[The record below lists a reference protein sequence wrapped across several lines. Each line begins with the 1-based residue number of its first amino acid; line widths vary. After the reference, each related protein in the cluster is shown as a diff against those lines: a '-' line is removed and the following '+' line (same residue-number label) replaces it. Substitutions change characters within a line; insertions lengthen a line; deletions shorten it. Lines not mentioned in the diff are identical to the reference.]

1 MKRIMGLD
9 VGEKTI
15 GLAVTDPLNI
25 MAQPVTTISRTS
37 LGKDFALITETILTY
52 DIGEIVIGLPLNMD
66 GSSGEKVKVVLSFKD
81 RLSAAVSV
89 PVTTWD
95 ERLSTVA
102 MQKTLIAAAVSRQKR
117 KKVID
122 KLAAVFILQGYMD
135 AKKMRRKNG

>member
-1 MKRIMGLD
+1 MGLD

-15 GLAVTDPLNI
+15 GIAVTDPLSI
-25 MAQPVTTISRTS
+25 MAQPVTTIRRTS
-37 LGKDFALITETILTY
+37 LEKDFALINETITAY

-66 GSSGEKVKVVLSFKD
+66 GSSGEKVKVVLLFKD
-81 RLSAAVSV
+81 RLSMAVSI

-102 MQKTLIAAAVSRQKR
+102 MQKTMIDADVSRKKR
-117 KKVID
+117 KKAID

-135 AKKMRRKNG
+135 AKKTRRENG

>member
-1 MKRIMGLD
+1 MGLD

-15 GLAVTDPLNI
+15 GIAISDPLNI

-37 LGKDFALITETILTY
+37 LQKDFAIISETIMMY

-66 GSSGEKVKVVLSFKD
+66 GSSGEKVKVVLLFKD
-81 RLSAAVSV
+81 RLSATVAV

-102 MQKTLIAAAVSRQKR
+102 MQKTMIAADVSRKKR
-117 KKVID
+117 KKAID

-135 AKKMRRKNG
+135 AKKMGRNNG

>member
-15 GLAVTDPLNI
+15 GIAVTDPLNI
-25 MAQPVTTISRTS
+25 MAQPLTTIRRTS
-37 LGKDFALITETILTY
+37 LEKDFALIKETIMGY

-66 GSSGEKVKVVLSFKD
+66 GSSGEKVKIVLLYKK

-102 MQKTLIAAAVSRQKR
+102 MQRTLIDADVSRKKR

-135 AKKMRRKNG
+135 AQKMRRKNG

>member
-15 GLAVTDPLNI
+15 GVAVTDPLNI
-25 MAQPVTTISRTS
+25 MAQPLTTIRRTS
-37 LGKDFALITETILTY
+37 LEKDFTLIAETIMTY

-66 GSSGEKVKVVLSFKD
+66 GSSGEKVRVVLSFKK
-81 RLSAAVSV
+81 RLLAAVSV

-102 MQKTLIAAAVSRQKR
+102 MQKTLIAADVSRKKR

-135 AKKMRRKNG
+135 AKKMRQKNG